1 MVITLSEE
9 VLDRETIRKYAKSR
23 EKVLT
28 NFLKTIKGVLRA
40 KDIVVVDDEVLHLTV
55 ISDRPHG
62 SLRLIEDAYH
72 LLKETKSESNKLK
85 ISFFNDEYIVVYM
98 VLYKEDYFTL
108 VFNAKSLPPAI
119 EERLTVIGEILKR
132 ILTVSVLSLQSI
144 DELIQV
150 VLEG

>member
-9 VLDRETIRKYAKSR
+9 VLDIETIRKYAKSR

-40 KDIVVVDDEVLHLTV
+40 KDIVVVDDEVLPLAV
-55 ISDRPHG
+55 ISDRPNG
-62 SLRLIEDAYH
+62 SLRLVEDAYH

-108 VFNAKSLPPAI
+108 VFNAKSLPAAI

>member
-9 VLDRETIRKYAKSR
+9 VLDIETIRKYAKSR

-40 KDIVVVDDEVLHLTV
+40 KDIVVVDDEVLPLAV

-108 VFNAKSLPPAI
+108 VFNAKSLPAAI

>member
-9 VLDRETIRKYAKSR
+9 VLDIETIRKYAKSR

-40 KDIVVVDDEVLHLTV
+40 KDIVVVDDEVLPLAV
-55 ISDRPHG
+55 ISDRPDG
-62 SLRLIEDAYH
+62 SLRLIEDAYN

-108 VFNAKSLPPAI
+108 VFNAKSLPAAI